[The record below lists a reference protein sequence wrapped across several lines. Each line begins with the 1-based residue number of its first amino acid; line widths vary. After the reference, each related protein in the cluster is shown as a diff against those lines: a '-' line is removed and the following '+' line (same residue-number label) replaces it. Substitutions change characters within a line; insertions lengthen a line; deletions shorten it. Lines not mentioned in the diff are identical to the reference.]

1 MGPLFRCFN
10 ASSCE
15 ETLNIGLERIRTKF
29 VSNGY
34 PESIVES
41 KIDYMIEHNF
51 KPPKSEKDV
60 DKIYYFRCK
69 FTDFKCDKIAQK
81 MRTLIQ
87 KLFPKFLFRVA
98 FSQIKLENFIHR
110 RLKHQLDPF
119 EKSGLVYDFT
129 CCCMQRYIGET
140 KRTLRVRV
148 QEHSTSDKNSAIYQ
162 HIRSCKKFMAKYNEY
177 CGEPNTQQTVF
188 DNKRVNLFTPQFFT
202 ILKHNLPNLRDR
214 KISEA
219 LLIKLFKPPLNIK
232 HSDNPNHRKPW
243 NLSLPL

>member
-15 ETLNIGLERIRTKF
+15 ETLKIGLERIRTKF

-41 KIDYMIEHNF
+41 KINYMIEHNF

-140 KRTLRVRV
+140 KRTLRIRV

-162 HIRSCKKFMAKYNEY
+162 HIRSCKSFMSKYNE
-177 CGEPNTQQTVF
+177 T
-188 DNKRVNLFTPQFFT
+188 
-202 ILKHNLPNLRDR
+202 
-214 KISEA
+214 ISETRQFSPIFA
-219 LLIKLFKPPLNIK
+219 LLRRDGKIFAEKSPSRKKFSLRHTAKSKFSLSPPELQGF
-232 HSDNPNHRKPW
+232 
-243 NLSLPL
+243 LGEFTSLL